1 MLALSARR
9 SCSFLCWCLLTVSL
23 WGCRSG
29 SAVLPPHPASPTP
42 PASLTLTGV
51 DWANFTYFSSCY
63 GNTQP
68 FKARDG
74 RGRNDH
80 ITFEVFP
87 PVFGDL
93 TGDGQPEAALPYRCS
108 ASDKGGIQV
117 FVYSGTAAHPRLLG
131 QLPLSRPS
139 GGVPMFNSLAV
150 QIHNEQIQLTG
161 MSYSAAAPRCCPD
174 RSLSLWY
181 RWNGSQFVTVRTTD
195 MPVALH

>member
-1 MLALSARR
+1 MHASRR

-23 WGCRSG
+23 LGCGPGTSG
-29 SAVLPPHPASPTP
+29 GPPHLASHTSPAP
-42 PASLTLTGV
+42 LTGV

-63 GNTQP
+63 GNIQP
-68 FKARDG
+68 FKAKNG
-74 RGRNDH
+74 RARNDH
-80 ITFEVFP
+80 VTFEVFP
-87 PVFGDL
+87 PAFGDL

-108 ASDKGGIQV
+108 AVDKGGIQV

-139 GGVPMFNSLAV
+139 GGVPVFNSLEV

-161 MSYSAAAPRCCPD
+161 TSYSAAAPRCCPD

-181 RWNGSQFVTVRTTD
+181 RWNGSQFVTVRSTD
-195 MPVALH
+195 TPLALHEASP